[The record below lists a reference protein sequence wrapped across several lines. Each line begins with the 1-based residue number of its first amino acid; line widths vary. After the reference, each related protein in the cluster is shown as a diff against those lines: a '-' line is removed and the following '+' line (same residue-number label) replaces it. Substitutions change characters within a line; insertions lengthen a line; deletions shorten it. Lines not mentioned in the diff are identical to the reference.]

1 MAKAITDTVAL
12 EIAKSICKP
21 DEKWTSEDH
30 AMFVWKY
37 FRREGFLKDAKPEVV
52 KAAGM
57 AWAAMHNNAR
67 LAYASNQAK
76 GLADAGVCRPADSAA
91 AATAEFN

>member
-1 MAKAITDTVAL
+1 MAKAITDSVAL
-12 EIAKSICKP
+12 EIAKSICEP
-21 DEKWTSEDH
+21 SEKWTSDCH
-30 AMFVWKY
+30 AQFIWKY
-37 FRREGFLKDAKPEVV
+37 FRQAGFLKGAKPEEI

-76 GLADAGVCRPADSAA
+76 GLADAGVCIASTAPASAA
-91 AATAEFN
+91 EFE

>member
-30 AMFVWKY
+30 AMFIWKY
-37 FRREGFLKDAKPEVV
+37 FRKQGFMANAKPGIGRVTR
-52 KAAGM
+52 KTSRRRCCGGIG
-57 AWAAMHNNAR
+57 R
-67 LAYASNQAK
+67 LTRKSS
-76 GLADAGVCRPADSAA
+76 C
-91 AATAEFN
+91 